1 MTSLYKE
8 FKDVFVG
15 DLSQEETQELAK
27 FASALVR
34 AKATRDLQHT
44 DLLVKSAA
52 AEVVDFQ
59 DFYNVSNLFVAMS
72 KTAEAEGKK
81 GWGKALDYGLKGAM
95 LTSVIAPLAMQAY
108 GMFKNKKAYQDSFG
122 TIMREH
128 PNLANGT
135 SRTMTARNFDAI
147 KQFAPDIAKNSL
159 VAGNVLQRMH
169 RAGTQHMDINV
180 IKELANSQKFVS
192 DFRKDEQG
200 AGFAANL
207 GTAARGI
214 TEVFP
219 AKEPVD
225 PLTATR
231 EINEA
236 NKLSQE
242 ARDLVDREAMRERGN
257 AAFNAKRK
265 QFREPFDR
273 NAALPGPRQGF
284 DPEGIHAPH
293 VYNLAKDYKSK

>member
-15 DLSQEETQELAK
+15 DLTQEETQELAK

-236 NKLSQE
+236 RKMEQE
-242 ARDLVDREAMRERGN
+242 ARDLSSKIQRKGLAESAYDRERQELQRKVETN
-257 AAFNAKRK
+257 AGRI
-265 QFREPFDR
+265 
-273 NAALPGPRQGF
+273 GPAQKW
-284 DPEGIHAPH
+284 DPTGRHAPE
-293 VYNLAKDYKSK
+293 VYRLADKYNI